1 MSIQSTFAST
11 FDTTNEDG
19 RAAARADLNKRKQ
32 TVLSNCTPIYAS
44 IKKSSKYFGQTSP
57 GALFPVSIG
66 GHGDYVVHGTQ
77 NDYRLRDVWLW
88 VLDTETDL
96 KIRLN

>member
-1 MSIQSTFAST
+1 MES
-11 FDTTNEDG
+11 
-19 RAAARADLNKRKQ
+19 KQ
-32 TVLSNCTPIYAS
+32 TAANYSTQIYAQL
-44 IKKSSKYFGQTSP
+44 KKSSKYYGQTSP

-88 VLDTETDL
+88 VLDIESDL